1 MIANLVTPVIQKD
14 TAINGIHRSRLSFH
28 FNTARKRRWLM
39 VQLVTAPAA
48 SDPTVAQIEYP
59 TPYAAPEPER
69 ADYHHLI
76 DRFQSNC
83 IGARC
88 I

>member
-1 MIANLVTPVIQKD
+1 MITNLVTPVIQKD
-14 TAINGIHRSRLSFH
+14 NALNGIHRSRLSLH

-39 VQLVTAPAA
+39 VQLVTAPTLPN
-48 SDPTVAQIEYP
+48 PTIGQTEHP

-69 ADYHHLI
+69 AGYHHMI
-76 DRFQSNC
+76 DSFQAGS
-83 IGARC
+83 IATRC